1 MIIKTEEVMKKFEE
15 AGAIQKGHFKLTSG
29 VHSDTYIQCAQV
41 MQHPGF
47 MHNLCSELGKKF
59 RGDDIDVIVGPA
71 IGGIIMA
78 HVMAQ
83 VLGPWVKAIFT
94 ERENGKMTLRRSF
107 EINPGEKVLV
117 VEDVTTTGS
126 SVREV
131 MDIVKSREGKVVGV
145 GVLIDRSGGKVDFG
159 IKTEKLLTVDIKTY
173 LPEECPL
180 CKKGIPVVKPG
191 SRELLNFKTNINIK
205 KLRIKKI

>member
-29 VHSDTYIQCAQV
+29 VHSDTYIQCAQI
-41 MQHPGF
+41 MQHPEF

-78 HVMAQ
+78 HVMAR
-83 VLGPWVKAIFT
+83 VLGPWVRAIFT

-107 EINPGEKVLV
+107 EIKEREKVIV

-131 MDIVKSREGKVVGV
+131 IDIIKSRKGKVVGV

-191 SRELLNFKTNINIK
+191 SREL
-205 KLRIKKI
+205 

>member
-1 MIIKTEEVMKKFEE
+1 MKTEEVMKKFEQ

-41 MQHPGF
+41 MQHPEF

-59 RGDDIDVIVGPA
+59 RGDDIDVIIGPA

-78 HVMAQ
+78 HVMAR
-83 VLGPWVKAIFT
+83 VLGPWVRAIFT

-107 EINPGEKVLV
+107 EINQREKVLV

-131 MDIVKSREGKVVGV
+131 MDIVKSRQGKVVGV
-145 GVLIDRSGGKVDFG
+145 GVLIDRSGGKVDFR

-180 CKKGIPVVKPG
+180 CKKGIPAVKPG
-191 SRELLNFKTNINIK
+191 SREL
-205 KLRIKKI
+205 

>member
-1 MIIKTEEVMKKFEE
+1 MIIKTEEVMKKFEQ

-29 VHSDTYIQCAQV
+29 VHSDTYIQCAQI
-41 MQHPGF
+41 MQHPEF

-71 IGGIIMA
+71 IGGIIIA
-78 HVMAQ
+78 HVMAR
-83 VLGPWVKAIFT
+83 VLGPWVRAIFT

-107 EINPGEKVLV
+107 EIKEGEKVLV

-131 MDIVKSREGKVVGV
+131 INIVKSRQGKVVGV

-173 LPEECPL
+173 LPEGCPL
-180 CKKGIPVVKPG
+180 CKKGISVAKPG
-191 SRELLNFKTNINIK
+191 SREL
-205 KLRIKKI
+205 

>member
-1 MIIKTEEVMKKFEE
+1 MIIKIEEVMKKFEQ

-41 MQHPGF
+41 MQHPEF

-59 RGDDIDVIVGPA
+59 KGDDIDVIIGPA

-78 HVMAQ
+78 HVMAR
-83 VLGPWVKAIFT
+83 VLGPWVRAIFT

-107 EINPGEKVLV
+107 EIKEGEKVLV

-159 IKTEKLLTVDIKTY
+159 IKAEKLLTVDIKTY

-180 CKKGIPVVKPG
+180 CKKGIPAAKPG
-191 SRELLNFKTNINIK
+191 SRDL
-205 KLRIKKI
+205 

>member
-1 MIIKTEEVMKKFEE
+1 MIIKTEEVMEKFEQ

-41 MQHPGF
+41 MQYPGF

-78 HVMAQ
+78 HVMAR
-83 VLGPWVKAIFT
+83 VLGPWVRAIFT

-107 EINPGEKVLV
+107 EIKEGEKVLV

-131 MDIVKSREGKVVGV
+131 IDIVNSRQGKVVGV
-145 GVLIDRSGGKVDFG
+145 GVLIDRSGGEVDFG
-159 IKTEKLLTVDIKTY
+159 IKTEKLLTIDIKTY

-191 SRELLNFKTNINIK
+191 SREL
-205 KLRIKKI
+205 

>member
-1 MIIKTEEVMKKFEE
+1 MIIKTEEVMKKFEQ

-41 MQHPGF
+41 MQHPEF
-47 MHNLCSELGKKF
+47 MHNLCSELGRKF
-59 RGDDIDVIVGPA
+59 RGDDVDVIVGPA

-78 HVMAQ
+78 HVMAR
-83 VLGPWVKAIFT
+83 VLGPWVRAIFT

-107 EINPGEKVLV
+107 KINQGEKVLV

-131 MDIVKSREGKVVGV
+131 MDIVKLRQGKVVGV

-180 CKKGIPVVKPG
+180 CKKGIPVAKPG
-191 SRELLNFKTNINIK
+191 SREL
-205 KLRIKKI
+205 

>member
-41 MQHPGF
+41 MQYPGF

-83 VLGPWVKAIFT
+83 VLGPWVRAIFT

-107 EINPGEKVLV
+107 EIKEGEKVLV

-131 MDIVKSREGKVVGV
+131 IDIVNSRKGKVVGV

-159 IKTEKLLTVDIKTY
+159 IKTEKLLTVNIKTY

-191 SRELLNFKTNINIK
+191 SREL
-205 KLRIKKI
+205 

>member
-1 MIIKTEEVMKKFEE
+1 MIIKTEEVMKKFKQ

-41 MQHPGF
+41 MQHPEF

-59 RGDDIDVIVGPA
+59 RGDDIDVIIGPA

-78 HVMAQ
+78 HVMAR
-83 VLGPWVKAIFT
+83 VLGPWVRAIFT

-107 EINPGEKVLV
+107 EIIQGEKVLV

-131 MDIVKSREGKVVGV
+131 IDIVNSRQGKVVGV

-159 IKTEKLLTVDIKTY
+159 IKTEKLLTVDMKTY

-180 CKKGIPVVKPG
+180 CKKGIPAVKPG
-191 SRELLNFKTNINIK
+191 SREL
-205 KLRIKKI
+205 

>member
-1 MIIKTEEVMKKFEE
+1 MIIKTEEVMKKFEQ

-41 MQHPGF
+41 MQHPEF

-71 IGGIIMA
+71 IGGIVMA
-78 HVMAQ
+78 HVMAR
-83 VLGPWVKAIFT
+83 VLGPWVRAIFT

-107 EINPGEKVLV
+107 EIKEGEKVLV

-131 MDIVKSREGKVVGV
+131 IDIVNSRQGKVVGV

-159 IKTEKLLTVDIKTY
+159 IKTKKLLTIDIKTY

-191 SRELLNFKTNINIK
+191 SREL
-205 KLRIKKI
+205 

>member
-1 MIIKTEEVMKKFEE
+1 MIIKTEEVMKKFKQ

-41 MQHPGF
+41 MQHPEF

-78 HVMAQ
+78 HVMAR
-83 VLGPWVKAIFT
+83 VLGPWVRAIFT

-107 EINPGEKVLV
+107 EIIQGEKVLV

-131 MDIVKSREGKVVGV
+131 IDIVNSRQGKVVGV
-145 GVLIDRSGGKVDFG
+145 GVLIDRSGGKVNFG
-159 IKTEKLLTVDIKTY
+159 IKTEKLLTVDMKTY

-180 CKKGIPVVKPG
+180 CKKGIPAVKPG
-191 SRELLNFKTNINIK
+191 SREL
-205 KLRIKKI
+205 

>member
-1 MIIKTEEVMKKFEE
+1 MIIKTEEIMKKFEE

-29 VHSDTYIQCAQV
+29 VHSDTYIQCAQI

-47 MHNLCSELGKKF
+47 MHNLCSELGRKF

-78 HVMAQ
+78 HVMAR
-83 VLGPWVKAIFT
+83 VLGPWVRAIFT

-107 EINPGEKVLV
+107 EIKEGEKVLV

-131 MDIVKSREGKVVGV
+131 IDIVKSRQGKVVGV
-145 GVLIDRSGGKVDFG
+145 GVLIDRSGGEVDFG
-159 IKTEKLLTVDIKTY
+159 IKTKKLLTVDIKTY

-191 SRELLNFKTNINIK
+191 SREL
-205 KLRIKKI
+205 

>member
-1 MIIKTEEVMKKFEE
+1 MIIKTEEVMKKFEQ

-29 VHSDTYIQCAQV
+29 VHSDTYIQCAQI
-41 MQHPGF
+41 MQHPEF

-78 HVMAQ
+78 HVMAR
-83 VLGPWVKAIFT
+83 VLGPWVRAIFT

-107 EINPGEKVLV
+107 EINQGEKVLV

-131 MDIVKSREGKVVGV
+131 IDIVKSRQGKVVGV

-180 CKKGIPVVKPG
+180 CKKGIPAVKPG
-191 SRELLNFKTNINIK
+191 SRDL
-205 KLRIKKI
+205 

>member
-29 VHSDTYIQCAQV
+29 VHSDTYIQCAQI
-41 MQHPGF
+41 MQHPEF

-78 HVMAQ
+78 HVMAR
-83 VLGPWVKAIFT
+83 VLGPWVRAIFT

-107 EINPGEKVLV
+107 EIKEGEKVIV

-131 MDIVKSREGKVVGV
+131 IDIVKSRKGKVVGV

-191 SRELLNFKTNINIK
+191 SREL
-205 KLRIKKI
+205 

>member
-41 MQHPGF
+41 MQYPGF

-59 RGDDIDVIVGPA
+59 RGDDIDIIVGPA
-71 IGGIIMA
+71 IGGIIIS

-83 VLGPWVKAIFT
+83 VLGPWVRAIFT

-107 EINPGEKVLV
+107 EIKKDEKVLV
-117 VEDVTTTGS
+117 VEDVTTTGG

-131 MDIVKSREGKVVGV
+131 IDIVKERGGQVVGV
-145 GVLIDRSGGKVDFG
+145 GVLIDRSGGRIDFG
-159 IKTEKLLTVDIKTY
+159 VKMKSLLTLDIKSY
-173 LPEECPL
+173 QPEDCPL
-180 CKKGIPVVKPG
+180 CKKGVSVLKPG
-191 SRELLNFKTNINIK
+191 SREI
-205 KLRIKKI
+205 

>member
-1 MIIKTEEVMKKFEE
+1 MIIKTEEVMKKFEQ

-41 MQHPGF
+41 MQHPEF

-78 HVMAQ
+78 HVMAR
-83 VLGPWVKAIFT
+83 VLGPWVRAIFT

-107 EINPGEKVLV
+107 EIKEGEKVLV

-131 MDIVKSREGKVVGV
+131 MDIVKSRQGKVVGV

-191 SRELLNFKTNINIK
+191 SRDL
-205 KLRIKKI
+205 

>member
-1 MIIKTEEVMKKFEE
+1 MIIKTEEVMKKFEQ

-41 MQHPGF
+41 MQYPGF
-47 MHNLCSELGKKF
+47 MHNLCSELGRKF

-78 HVMAQ
+78 HVMAR
-83 VLGPWVKAIFT
+83 VLGPWVRAIFT
-94 ERENGKMTLRRSF
+94 EREDGKMTLRRSF
-107 EINPGEKVLV
+107 EIKEGEKVLV
-117 VEDVTTTGS
+117 VEDVTTTGN

-131 MDIVKSREGKVVGV
+131 IDIVNLRQGKVVGV
-145 GVLIDRSGGKVDFG
+145 GVLIDRSGGEVDFG
-159 IKTEKLLTVDIKTY
+159 VKTEKLLTVDIKTY

-191 SRELLNFKTNINIK
+191 SREI
-205 KLRIKKI
+205 

>member
-1 MIIKTEEVMKKFEE
+1 MIIKTEEVMRRFEE

-41 MQHPGF
+41 MQHPEF

-78 HVMAQ
+78 HVMAR
-83 VLGPWVKAIFT
+83 VLGPWVRAIFT
-94 ERENGKMTLRRSF
+94 ERESGKMTLRRSF
-107 EINPGEKVLV
+107 EIKEGEKVIV

-131 MDIVKSREGKVVGV
+131 IEIVNLRKGKVVGV

-159 IKTEKLLTVDIKTY
+159 IKTEKLLTVDIQNY

-180 CKKGIPVVKPG
+180 CQKGIPVVKPG
-191 SRELLNFKTNINIK
+191 SRDL
-205 KLRIKKI
+205 

>member
-1 MIIKTEEVMKKFEE
+1 MIIKTEEVMKKFEQ

-41 MQHPGF
+41 MQHPEF

-78 HVMAQ
+78 HVMAR
-83 VLGPWVKAIFT
+83 VLGPWVRAIFT

-107 EINPGEKVLV
+107 EIKEGEKILV

-180 CKKGIPVVKPG
+180 CKKGIPAAKPG
-191 SRELLNFKTNINIK
+191 SREL
-205 KLRIKKI
+205 

>member
-1 MIIKTEEVMKKFEE
+1 MIIKTEEVMKKFKD

-41 MQHPGF
+41 MQHPEF

-78 HVMAQ
+78 HVMAR
-83 VLGPWVKAIFT
+83 VLGPWVRAIFT
-94 ERENGKMTLRRSF
+94 ERENEKMTLRRSF
-107 EINPGEKVLV
+107 EIKEGEKVLV

-131 MDIVKSREGKVVGV
+131 IDIVKSRKGKVVGV
-145 GVLIDRSGGKVDFG
+145 GVLIDRSGGKVNFG
-159 IKTEKLLTVDIKTY
+159 VKTEKLLTIDIKTY

-180 CKKGIPVVKPG
+180 CKKGIPAVKPG
-191 SRELLNFKTNINIK
+191 SRDL
-205 KLRIKKI
+205 

>member
-1 MIIKTEEVMKKFEE
+1 MIIKTEEVMKKFEQ

-29 VHSDTYIQCAQV
+29 VHSDTYIQCAQI
-41 MQHPGF
+41 MQHPEF

-78 HVMAQ
+78 HVMAR
-83 VLGPWVKAIFT
+83 VLGPWVRAIFT
-94 ERENGKMTLRRSF
+94 ERENEKMTLRRSF
-107 EINPGEKVLV
+107 EIKEGEKVLV

-131 MDIVKSREGKVVGV
+131 MDIVKLRQGKVVGV

-191 SRELLNFKTNINIK
+191 SRDL
-205 KLRIKKI
+205 

>member
-1 MIIKTEEVMKKFEE
+1 MIIKTEEVMKKFEQ

-41 MQHPGF
+41 MQHPEF

-78 HVMAQ
+78 HVMAR
-83 VLGPWVKAIFT
+83 VLGPWVRAIFT

-107 EINPGEKVLV
+107 EIIQGEKVLV

-180 CKKGIPVVKPG
+180 CKKGIPAVKPG
-191 SRELLNFKTNINIK
+191 SREL
-205 KLRIKKI
+205 

>member
-1 MIIKTEEVMKKFEE
+1 MIIKTEEVMKKFED

-78 HVMAQ
+78 HVMAR
-83 VLGPWVKAIFT
+83 VLGPWVRAIFT

-107 EINPGEKVLV
+107 EIKEGEKVLV

-131 MDIVKSREGKVVGV
+131 MDIVKSRQGKVVGV

-159 IKTEKLLTVDIKTY
+159 IKTKKLLTIDIKTY

-191 SRELLNFKTNINIK
+191 SREL
-205 KLRIKKI
+205 

>member
-1 MIIKTEEVMKKFEE
+1 MIIKTEEVMRKFEE

-41 MQHPGF
+41 MQHPEF
-47 MHNLCSELGKKF
+47 MHGLCSELGKKF

-78 HVMAQ
+78 HVMAR
-83 VLGPWVKAIFT
+83 VLGPWVRAIFT

-107 EINPGEKVLV
+107 EIKEGEKVLV

-131 MDIVKSREGKVVGV
+131 IDIIKSRKGKVVGV
-145 GVLIDRSGGKVDFG
+145 GVLIDRSGGRVNFRV
-159 IKTEKLLTVDIKTY
+159 KTEKLLTVDIKTY

-180 CKKGIPVVKPG
+180 CKKGIPAVKPG
-191 SRELLNFKTNINIK
+191 SRDL
-205 KLRIKKI
+205 

>member
-29 VHSDTYIQCAQV
+29 VHSDIYIQCAQI
-41 MQHPGF
+41 MQHPEF

-78 HVMAQ
+78 HVMAR
-83 VLGPWVKAIFT
+83 VLGPWVRAIFT

-107 EINPGEKVLV
+107 EINEGEKVLV

-131 MDIVKSREGKVVGV
+131 IDIVKSRQGKVVGV
-145 GVLIDRSGGKVDFG
+145 GVLIDRSGGEVDFG

-173 LPEECPL
+173 LPKECPL
-180 CKKGIPVVKPG
+180 CKKGIPVVKLG
-191 SRELLNFKTNINIK
+191 SREL
-205 KLRIKKI
+205 